1 MTPHRAL
8 NWLLATLIALL
19 MASAHLLDGPGDIE
33 AMHDVAAD
41 VADAIQTAQAQ
52 ANEVRP

>member
-1 MTPHRAL
+1 MTRHRAL
-8 NWLLATLIALL
+8 NWLLATIIALL

>member
-1 MTPHRAL
+1 MTRHRAL
-8 NWLLATLIALL
+8 NWLLAAIIALL

-33 AMHDVAAD
+33 AMQDVAAD